1 MIERVIMAGYGGQG
15 LMMIGK
21 LLAHVVMREGKHVTF
36 LPSYGTEVRGGT
48 ANCHVVISTEEIFSP
63 LVEVADS
70 LLIMNQQSYDKFKG
84 ILKPGGTL
92 LINSS
97 AVHPDGVPNGA
108 ELIAVPATECASE
121 LGNVRVANM
130 VMAGAYNALKK
141 LVQVPNLLTE
151 LQVTLAGKKA
161 SLFDVNKLALERGA
175 ELCSR
180 TRSSQT

>member
-1 MIERVIMAGYGGQG
+1 MIERVIMAGSGGQG

-84 ILKPGGTL
+84 LLKPGGTL

-97 AVHPDGVPNGA
+97 MVHPDSAADGA
-108 ELIAVPATECASE
+108 ELVPIPATECASE
-121 LGNVRVANM
+121 LGNMRVANM

-141 LVQVPNLLTE
+141 LVQIPNLLAE
-151 LQVTLAGKKA
+151 LQATLAGKKA
-161 SLFDVNKLALERGA
+161 GLFEVNKQALERGA
-175 ELCSR
+175 QFLNKQGR
-180 TRSSQT
+180 LT